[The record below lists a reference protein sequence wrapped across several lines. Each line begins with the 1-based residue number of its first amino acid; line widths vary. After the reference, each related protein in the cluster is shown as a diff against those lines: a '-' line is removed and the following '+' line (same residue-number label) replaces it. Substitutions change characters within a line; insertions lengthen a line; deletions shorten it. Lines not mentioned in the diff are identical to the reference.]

1 MSESPFRWSFPDQ
14 ENVEAGKITAIS
26 LNRVGAK
33 PAAHLLSRQTLTERE
48 RAVGSACNV
57 PPRR

>member
-1 MSESPFRWSFPDQ
+1 MSESPFWWSFPDQ

-33 PAAHLLSRQTLTERE
+33 PAAHLLSHQTLTRRE
-48 RAVGSACNV
+48 RVVGTW
-57 PPRR
+57 